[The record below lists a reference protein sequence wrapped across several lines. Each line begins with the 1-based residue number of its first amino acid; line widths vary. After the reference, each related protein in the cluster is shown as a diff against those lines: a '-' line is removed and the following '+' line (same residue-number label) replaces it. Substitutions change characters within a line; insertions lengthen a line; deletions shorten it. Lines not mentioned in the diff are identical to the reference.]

1 MGKLKDITGERFGR
15 LVVVERVENDSNGQA
30 MWLCQCDCGS
40 EPKVIR
46 GSQLR
51 NGKISSCGCFHKEQ
65 LSDFRTTH
73 GMAKCRL
80 YRIWKNMKQ
89 RCCNKNH
96 PRYLDYGG
104 RGITVC
110 DEWVNDFTSFREW
123 ANSAGYNDG
132 LSIDRIDV
140 NSGYSPDNCRWAD
153 NKTQQNNRTTN
164 HYITINNNTKTLRE
178 WCDEYKISYVLVRD
192 RINKLGWNPIVA
204 LTTQQRGAK

>member
-1 MGKLKDITGERFGR
+1 MRDNTSKLKDITGERFGR

-46 GSQLR
+46 GSQ
-51 NGKISSCGCFHKEQ
+51 
-65 LSDFRTTH
+65 
-73 GMAKCRL
+73 
-80 YRIWKNMKQ
+80 
-89 RCCNKNH
+89 
-96 PRYLDYGG
+96 
-104 RGITVC
+104 
-110 DEWVNDFTSFREW
+110 
-123 ANSAGYNDG
+123 
-132 LSIDRIDV
+132 
-140 NSGYSPDNCRWAD
+140 YSPDNCRWAD

-204 LTTQQRGAK
+204 LTTQQRGVK

>member
-1 MGKLKDITGERFGR
+1 
-15 LVVVERVENDSNGQA
+15 
-30 MWLCQCDCGS
+30 
-40 EPKVIR
+40 
-46 GSQLR
+46 
-51 NGKISSCGCFHKEQ
+51 
-65 LSDFRTTH
+65 
-73 GMAKCRL
+73 
-80 YRIWKNMKQ
+80 MKQ

-96 PRYLDYGG
+96 PRDLDYGG